1 MNGSRWLLHDE
12 NMVVLIALAKKF
24 QTRIIFRSSFLK
36 KRHAGISVRTLWLLN
51 KWFRK
56 RINGFGSDVRTA
68 IHLIQNFTTLLTENG
83 VLFAQIK
90 KLVTV
95 IPLRTPTQLSPQ
107 NGTQQKIRIPRI
119 KLQLVQIKKRGGFVK
134 TDMNGRLTLRREKV
148 ATAVPIAPTVWQVM
162 EIHLPITVLIS
173 SKKSILKNQILIP
186 EIYLQ
191 VLRKSC
197 GGHVTAATLMRHLL
211 GEEQ

>member
-1 MNGSRWLLHDE
+1 MNGSRRLLHGG
-12 NMVVLIALAKKF
+12 NMVVLIALAKRF

-36 KRHAGISVRTLWLLN
+36 KRCVGISVRTLWLLT

-68 IHLIQNFTTLLTENG
+68 IHLIQKLSNIANG
-83 VLFAQIK
+83 KWCPFFALIK

-95 IPLRTPTQLSPQ
+95 IPLRTLTQLSPQ

-119 KLQLVQIKKRGGFVK
+119 KLQLVQIKKLGGFVK

-162 EIHLPITVLIS
+162 EIHLPITV
-173 SKKSILKNQILIP
+173 P
-186 EIYLQ
+186 
-191 VLRKSC
+191 
-197 GGHVTAATLMRHLL
+197 HLVPRN
-211 GEEQ
+211 